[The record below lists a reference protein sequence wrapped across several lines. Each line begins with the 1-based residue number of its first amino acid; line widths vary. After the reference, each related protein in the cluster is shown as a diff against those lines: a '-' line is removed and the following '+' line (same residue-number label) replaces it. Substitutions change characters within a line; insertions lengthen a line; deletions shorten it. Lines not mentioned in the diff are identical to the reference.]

1 MFYKISLY
9 LIKMDIFFITI
20 LFCFFLWGLN
30 KYFRFSLIENLRNSP
45 QTFHKKSVSR
55 LGGIAIFMSLFITS
69 YFLSGNNEEY
79 RILRLAL
86 ASTLPIFLV
95 GILDDLKIQI
105 SPITRILFMIPTP
118 VIFFYFLDVRI
129 ESVGIDFID
138 GFLKIEIIGL
148 LFLIFSLIGIIN
160 AFNIVDGFNGL
171 LLTYCL
177 SVLLTLILAYESS
190 SGIDWLT
197 YIVAIFFAIFGV
209 FLFNF
214 PFGKLFLGDAGAY
227 LLGAL
232 IPISLIEYTFDNG
245 FSPWF
250 VLAVLIYPV
259 TEVFTS
265 IVRKVFFR
273 KMSAMQPD
281 GLHFHMLVY
290 KKISK
295 KVGFRRVRL
304 RHFVVTLFIFS
315 INFPFLLAA
324 NLYKSDSIFLI
335 FLSCSYLLFYIMI
348 YFLMIPKYAFG
359 KK

>member
-1 MFYKISLY
+1 
-9 LIKMDIFFITI
+9 MDIFFITVLI
-20 LFCFFLWGLN
+20 CLILWGLN
-30 KYFRFSLIENLRNSP
+30 KFFRLCILDNLRNSP

-55 LGGIAIFMSLFITS
+55 LGGVAIFISLFITS
-69 YFLSGNNEEY
+69 YFLSGDNEEY
-79 RILRLAL
+79 KMLRLGL
-86 ASTLPIFLV
+86 ASSLPIFLA
-95 GILDDLKIQI
+95 GIFDDLKMQI

-118 VIFFYFLDVRI
+118 ILFFYLLDIRI
-129 ESVGIDFID
+129 ESVGINFID
-138 GFLKIEIIGL
+138 VFLQIEIIGL

-171 LLTYCL
+171 LLAYCL
-177 SVLLTLILAYESS
+177 SVLLTLILAYEST

-197 YIVAIFFAIFGV
+197 YMVALFFATFGV

-214 PFGKLFLGDAGAY
+214 PFGNLFLGDAGAY

-273 KMSAMQPD
+273 RMSAMQPD

-324 NLYKSDSIFLI
+324 NLYKSDSMFLI
-335 FLSCSYLLFYIMI
+335 FLCCWYLLIYGMI
-348 YFLMIPKYAFG
+348 YFLMIPKYAFR

>member
-1 MFYKISLY
+1 
-9 LIKMDIFFITI
+9 MDIFFITVLI
-20 LFCFFLWGLN
+20 CLILWGLN
-30 KYFRFSLIENLRNSP
+30 KFFRLSILDNLRNSP

-55 LGGIAIFMSLFITS
+55 LGGVAIFISLFITS
-69 YFLSGNNEEY
+69 YFLSGDNEEY
-79 RILRLAL
+79 KMLRLGL
-86 ASTLPIFLV
+86 ASSLPIFLA
-95 GILDDLKIQI
+95 GIFDDLKMQI
-105 SPITRILFMIPTP
+105 SPITRILIMIPTP
-118 VIFFYFLDVRI
+118 IMFFYLLDIRI
-129 ESVGIDFID
+129 ESVGINFID
-138 GFLKIEIIGL
+138 VFLQIEIIGL

-171 LLTYCL
+171 LLAYCL
-177 SVLLTLILAYESS
+177 SVLLTLILAYEST

-197 YIVAIFFAIFGV
+197 YMVALFFATFGV

-273 KMSAMQPD
+273 RMSAMQPD

-304 RHFVVTLFIFS
+304 RHFVVTLFIFC

-324 NLYKSDSIFLI
+324 NLYKSDSMFLI
-335 FLSCSYLLFYIMI
+335 FLCCWYLLIYGMI
-348 YFLMIPKYAFG
+348 YFLMIPKYAFR